1 MAEILIVDDEAETVE
16 LLARIVKLLGH
27 EPLEANG
34 FHSAMSFLEL
44 GMPDL
49 ILLDLMMPEVDGF
62 ETLERIRSMPEG
74 REVPIVVVT
83 ASTEINL
90 DQKVAELGGDAVY
103 HKPIGVSILSDAI
116 NEHLSQGD
124 TAPLTTSANA
134 A

>member
-16 LLARIVKLLGH
+16 LLARIIKLLGH
-27 EPLEANG
+27 EPLEASG

-74 REVPIVVVT
+74 RNVPIVVVT
-83 ASTEINL
+83 ASTEPDL
-90 DQKVAELGGDAVY
+90 EEKVTDLGGQAVFY
-103 HKPIGVSILSDAI
+103 KPISIAMLTEAI
-116 NEHLSQGD
+116 NKHLSQGD
-124 TAPLTTSANA
+124 TAPLSAA
-134 A
+134 ATAA